1 VNYTAS
7 VSDFFKSPKW
17 MMNLLLGGV
26 CVLIPIVGPMVVL
39 GWLITGFWA
48 RQDENCETFPDFDFS
63 NFGKYLERGL
73 WPFLVAF
80 VVSMAFSIVLV
91 PLAWVLMIPA
101 ILVGGLSAGDHA
113 NTTSCLGFIATILM
127 MLFFVLIIFA
137 MMLVLVPLKI
147 RASLT
152 QDFAKSFDVGFVKR
166 FLALTWKEI
175 VLSSLFVMITGTL
188 FVCLGMIVFCVGM
201 YFAIVLVYF
210 SWTHLHK
217 QLYAL
222 YLSRGGEPVP
232 LSPKLID
239 APPAMAGT

>member
-1 VNYTAS
+1 
-7 VSDFFKSPKW
+7 
-17 MMNLLLGGV
+17 
-26 CVLIPIVGPMVVL
+26 
-39 GWLITGFWA
+39 
-48 RQDENCETFPDFDFS
+48 
-63 NFGKYLERGL
+63 
-73 WPFLVAF
+73 
-80 VVSMAFSIVLV
+80 
-91 PLAWVLMIPA
+91 
-101 ILVGGLSAGDHA
+101 
-113 NTTSCLGFIATILM
+113 
-127 MLFFVLIIFA
+127 

-188 FVCLGMIVFCVGM
+188 FVCLGMIAFCVGM

-217 QLYAL
+217 QLYTL

-232 LSPKLID
+232 LSPKLND
-239 APPAMAGT
+239 ALPARPGA